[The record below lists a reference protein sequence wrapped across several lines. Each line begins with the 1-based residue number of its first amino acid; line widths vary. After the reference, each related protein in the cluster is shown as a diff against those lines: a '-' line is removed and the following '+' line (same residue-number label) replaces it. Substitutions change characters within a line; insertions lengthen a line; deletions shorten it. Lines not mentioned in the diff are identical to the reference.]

1 MAVNKVD
8 LYVSQILEDLDN
20 GLTWMKRD
28 DVGYGSIQDK
38 YNAKDQQIVMIR
50 KHPALKDAETNITVF
65 NIIDDT
71 KNGSSTTSASLS
83 TIEQRNADSVGRI
96 SKPEQVSARQPE
108 PVLPKVKKGFFDIL
122 KLYIIRHYMIVLITY
137 FLIIKII
144 NVNFMLS

>member
-20 GLTWMKRD
+20 GLTWLKRD

-38 YNAKDQQIVMIR
+38 YNAKDQQIAMIR

-71 KNGSSTTSASLS
+71 KNERAATTLSADGCKTDESMERVFSPDTSSTISSGSDLPEHKESNGETSVTAEDELAAFASL
-83 TIEQRNADSVGRI
+83 
-96 SKPEQVSARQPE
+96 
-108 PVLPKVKKGFFDIL
+108 
-122 KLYIIRHYMIVLITY
+122 
-137 FLIIKII
+137 
-144 NVNFMLS
+144 

>member
-20 GLTWMKRD
+20 GLTWLKRD
-28 DVGYGSIQDK
+28 DIGYGSIQEK

-71 KNGSSTTSASLS
+71 KDERTTTVPVNDSTDAA
-83 TIEQRNADSVGRI
+83 IVGNVSEI
-96 SKPEQVSARQPE
+96 MPSVSATE
-108 PVLPKVKKGFFDIL
+108 
-122 KLYIIRHYMIVLITY
+122 T
-137 FLIIKII
+137 
-144 NVNFMLS
+144 NVSGSTNRNTTETFATADADDLSAFVNL